1 MGSEVPTSPVVAAGA
16 VLAGKYKLEAMIG
29 QGGMGTVWSATH
41 LGLGKQ
47 VAVKLITSDL
57 ARHAEIRKRFDTE
70 AKAGA
75 KLQSRHVVQIF
86 DNGELEDGTPFIA
99 MELLRGESLQ
109 ARLERAGAMPL
120 AGVVQIV
127 THVARA
133 LGRAHTLGI
142 IHRDIKP
149 DNIFMSE
156 SEDDDGVVVKVLDFG
171 IAKFS
176 MADETQSTTRTGAM
190 IGTPLYMSPEQARGL
205 RGIDGR
211 SDLYSL
217 GLVVYTALTCVQPF
231 AGASFGDLILQICT
245 RTLPSLVKLQP
256 ALPAGLDAWFFR
268 ACAREPADRFQNAQ
282 QMAEALVALAGVVP
296 GAVAS
301 RPSLELAQSGPGEA
315 QSLGTQPTFVA
326 VAPPS
331 VRSNPFAQHP
341 SSGGLIGAAP
351 QPTPPVASGASGAVG
366 AVAQNLSLGGTANTP
381 LLAENVERVEERPK
395 PLAKIIVAGAA
406 IVAVA
411 CIGVLVFGGF
421 GDRHDQPS
429 ASASPSVPTATPP
442 AQPSASTSVASPA
455 STPAS
460 SPASIGSSA
469 ENAATASSSS
479 SAPSRS
485 ASAPTHRPLHP
496 AQPAGSVPLDIK
508 LTH

>member
-1 MGSEVPTSPVVAAGA
+1 MGSEVPTSPVIAAGA
-16 VLAGKYKLEAMIG
+16 VLAGKYKLEALIG

-41 LGLGKQ
+41 LGLGKH
-47 VAVKLITSDL
+47 VAVKLITSGL

-99 MELLRGESLQ
+99 MELLRGQSLQ
-109 ARLERAGAMPL
+109 ARLEHGGAMPL
-120 AGVVQIV
+120 ADVVQMV

-133 LGRAHTLGI
+133 LGRAHALGI

-149 DNIFMSE
+149 DNIFLSE
-156 SEDDDGVVVKVLDFG
+156 SDDDDGVVVKVLDFG

-176 MADETQSTTRTGAM
+176 MADEAQSTTRTGAM

-245 RTLPSLVKLQP
+245 RSLPSLVKLQP
-256 ALPAGLDAWFFR
+256 QLPVALDAWFYR
-268 ACAREPADRFQNAQ
+268 ACAREPADRFQTAQ
-282 QMAEALVALAGVVP
+282 QMAEAIVALAGVVP
-296 GAVAS
+296 AALS
-301 RPSLELAQSGPGEA
+301 STPSLELALSGSGET

-326 VAPPS
+326 AAPPS
-331 VRSNPFAQHP
+331 IRSNPFAQNA
-341 SSGGLIGAAP
+341 SASGSMGAAP
-351 QPTPPVASGASGAVG
+351 
-366 AVAQNLSLGGTANTP
+366 AVAPPQQSSLVALAQNQSLGGIANTP
-381 LLAENVERVEERPK
+381 LQADLVQRQQERPK

-406 IVAVA
+406 LVVVAG
-411 CIGVLVFGGF
+411 IGVLAFGRF
-421 GDRHDQPS
+421 GPRHGDTS
-429 ASASPSVPTATPP
+429 ASATASAPTATPP
-442 AQPSASTSVASPA
+442 AQSVASSAGTSGAP
-455 STPAS
+455 S
-460 SPASIGSSA
+460 ASIGSSA
-469 ENAATASSSS
+469 ENGTTTPSASGASS

-496 AQPAGSVPLDIK
+496 AQSASSAPLDIK